1 MNSDK
6 AKKGYLRSPHRS
18 IMKAA
23 GYTDWE
29 IERPWIGIANAY
41 NAIIPGHVH
50 LRTITEAVKAG
61 VYAAG
66 GLPIEFP
73 VIGVCDGI
81 AMNHEG
87 MKFSLPSRE
96 LIMDSVEIMTR
107 AHALDG
113 LVLVPNCDKIV
124 PGMAMAAAEL
134 NLPAVVVSGGPM
146 LAGRHRERTLDL
158 NSVFEGVGMRSAGKI
173 DDAGLAEIEDNACPG
188 CGSCS
193 GMFTANTMN
202 CMMEALG
209 LALPGNGTIPAV
221 HAGRVRLAKDAG
233 RAVMKLVEKN
243 IRPRDILTADAFR
256 NAVAVDL
263 ALGGSTNTSLHL
275 PAIAWAAGL
284 ELALDIFNEMG
295 AYVPHLCSMRPGGA
309 HHIEDLWRAGGVQ
322 ALMAQ
327 LLKAGMIKGE
337 TITATGRTTAENLA
351 GAEAADAEVIRPMDS
366 PYHKEGGLAFVKGT
380 LAPLGGVVKQSAV
393 APEMLVHKGPA
404 RVFDGEEAASA
415 AIMANKINDGDVVVI
430 RYEGPKGGPGMR
442 EMLTPTS
449 AIMGQ
454 GKGGTVALV
463 TDGRFSGAT
472 RGAAIG
478 HVSPE
483 AAVGGPI
490 GLVEEGDVISIN
502 IPEKRLGR
510 RARGAPQKI
519 QAGRTADRQPFPQ
532 PLQGLRDLRRRGR
545 RAEKTVNPNGESES
559 FNTKAEASD
568 LGAPAFKELDS
579 ILRLPKLGKEHCYF
593 RLARYRPSIRAGG

>member
-6 AKKGYLRSPHRS
+6 TKKGYQRSPHRAL
-18 IMKAA
+18 MKAS

-29 IERPWIGIANAY
+29 IERPWVGVANSY

-61 VYAAG
+61 IYAAG

-96 LIMDSVEIMTR
+96 LIMDSIEVMVR
-107 AHALDG
+107 AHAFDG
-113 LVLVPNCDKIV
+113 LVMVPNCDKII
-124 PGMAMAAAEL
+124 PGMAMAAARL
-134 NLPAVVVSGGPM
+134 NLPAVVISGGPM
-146 LAGRHRERTLDL
+146 MAGKLNGKTLDL
-158 NSVFEGVGMRSAGKI
+158 NSVFEGVGMKAAGMI
-173 DDAGLAEIEDNACPG
+173 TDEGLHEIEDNACPG

-209 LALPGNGTIPAV
+209 LGLPGNGTIPAV
-221 HAGRVRLAKDAG
+221 HAGRIRLAKDAG
-233 RAVMKLVEKN
+233 RAIMALIEKN
-243 IRPRDILTADAFR
+243 IRPRDILTKEAVD
-256 NAVAVDL
+256 NAEAVDL

-284 ELALDIFNEMG
+284 KLSLDTFNEIG
-295 AYVPHLCSMRPGGA
+295 SRVPHLCSMSPGGQ
-309 HHIEDLWRAGGVQ
+309 HHIEDLWAAGGIQ
-322 ALMAQ
+322 GLMAR
-327 LLKAGMIKGE
+327 LLEKRLISGE
-337 TITATGRTTAENLA
+337 AITVTTRTVRENLKN
-351 GAEAADAEVIRPMDS
+351 AEVVNDEVIRPVDR
-366 PYHKEGGLAFVKGT
+366 PYHKEGGLAFIKGT
-380 LAPLGGVVKQSAV
+380 LAPLGAIVKQSAV

-404 RVFDGEEAASA
+404 RVFECEEDASK
-415 AIMANKINDGDVVVI
+415 AILNNEIREGDVVVI
-430 RYEGPKGGPGMR
+430 RCEGPKGGPGMR

-454 GKGGTVALV
+454 GKGNSVALI

-472 RGAAIG
+472 RGASIG

-483 AAVGGPI
+483 AADGGPI
-490 GLVEEGDVISIN
+490 GLVEEGDMISID
-502 IPEKRLGR
+502 IPGKRLDLMVGEEVLEER
-510 RARGAPQKI
+510 RKHFVPRL
-519 QAGRTADRQPFPQ
+519 QP
-532 PLQGLRDLRRRGR
+532 
-545 RAEKTVNPNGESES
+545 T
-559 FNTKAEASD
+559 
-568 LGAPAFKELDS
+568 DS
-579 ILRLPKLGKEHCYF
+579 PFLE
-593 RLARYRPSIRAGG
+593 RYRAFVTSGVEGAVLKNSLSEGKA

>member
-1 MNSDK
+1 MDSKLNSDK

-18 IMKAA
+18 LLKAA

-29 IERPWIGIANAY
+29 IERPWIGVANAY
-41 NAIIPGHVH
+41 NAVIPGHVH

-61 VYAAG
+61 IYAAG

-96 LIMDSVEIMTR
+96 LIMDSVEVMTR

-113 LVLVPNCDKIV
+113 LVLVPNCDKII

-134 NLPAVVVSGGPM
+134 NLPAVVISGGPM
-146 LAGRHRERTLDL
+146 MAGQHKGRTLDL
-158 NSVFEGVGMRSAGKI
+158 NSVFEGVGQRGAGKI
-173 DDAGLAEIEDNACPG
+173 DDAALQDIEDNACPG

-209 LALPGNGTIPAV
+209 LGLPGNGTIPAV
-221 HAGRVRLAKDAG
+221 HAGRIRLAKDAG
-233 RAVMKLVEKN
+233 RAVMNLVEKN
-243 IRPRDILTADAFR
+243 IRPRDILTVDAFK

-284 ELALDIFNEMG
+284 ELPLDIFNEIG
-295 AYVPHLCSMRPGGA
+295 AKVPHLCSMSPGGA

-327 LLKAGMIKGE
+327 LLEAGLINGE
-337 TITATGRTTAENLA
+337 TITVTGATTAEN
-351 GAEAADAEVIRPMDS
+351 AACAKVVDSEVIRPLNA
-366 PYHKEGGLAFVKGT
+366 PHHKEGGLAFMKGT
-380 LAPLGGVVKQSAV
+380 LAPLGAIVKQAAV
-393 APEMLVHKGPA
+393 APEMLVHTGPA
-404 RVFDGEEAASA
+404 RVFDSEEEASA

-442 EMLTPTS
+442 EMLAPTS

-454 GKGGTVALV
+454 GKGGTVALI

-490 GLVEEGDVISIN
+490 GLVEEGDEIYIN
-502 IPEKRLGR
+502 IPEKRLDLLVSEAVLEER
-510 RARGAPQKI
+510 RQKFAPHVQEI
-519 QAGRTADRQPFPQ
+519 DSPF
-532 PLQGLRDLRRRGR
+532 L
-545 RAEKTVNPNGESES
+545 N
-559 FNTKAEASD
+559 
-568 LGAPAFKELDS
+568 
-579 ILRLPKLGKEHCYF
+579 
-593 RLARYRPSIRAGG
+593 RYRAFATSGVEGGVLKKQ

>member
-6 AKKGYLRSPHRS
+6 AKKGYQRSPHRS
-18 IMKAA
+18 LLKAA

-29 IERPWIGIANAY
+29 IERPWVGVANSY

-50 LRTITEAVKAG
+50 LRSITEAVKAG
-61 VYAAG
+61 IYAAG

-96 LIMDSVEIMTR
+96 LIMDSIEIMAR
-107 AHALDG
+107 GHAFDA
-113 LVLVPNCDKIV
+113 LVLVTNCDKIV
-124 PGMAMAAAEL
+124 PGMAMAAAKL
-134 NLPAVVVSGGPM
+134 NLPSVVISGGPM
-146 LAGRHRERTLDL
+146 MAGMMKDRVLDL
-158 NSVFEGVGMRSAGKI
+158 NSVFEGVGMKAAGKI
-173 DDAGLAEIEDNACPG
+173 SDEELKDIEDNACPG

-209 LALPGNGTIPAV
+209 LALTGNGTIPAV
-221 HAGRVRLAKDAG
+221 HAGRIRLAKDAG
-233 RAVMKLVEKN
+233 RAVMTLVEKN
-243 IRPRDILTADAFR
+243 IRPRDILTMEAFK
-256 NAVAVDL
+256 NALAVDL

-284 ELALDIFNEMG
+284 ELPLELFNEIG
-295 AYVPHLCSMRPGGA
+295 ARVPHLCSMSPGGQ
-309 HHIEDLWRAGGVQ
+309 HHIEDLWQAGGVEG
-322 ALMAQ
+322 LMAR
-327 LLKAGMIKGE
+327 LLEKGLIKGDL
-337 TITATGRTTAENLA
+337 ITVTGKTVKENLQK
-351 GAEAADAEVIRPMDS
+351 AAVVNNDVIRPVED
-366 PYHKEGGLAFVKGT
+366 PYHKEGGLAFIKGT
-380 LAPLGGVVKQSAV
+380 LAPLGAIVKQSAV
-393 APEMLVHKGPA
+393 LPEMLVHEGPA
-404 RVFDGEEAASA
+404 RVFDCEEDASK
-415 AIMANKINDGDVVVI
+415 AILNNEINDGDVVVI
-430 RYEGPKGGPGMR
+430 RFEGPKGGPGMR

-454 GKGGTVALV
+454 GKGATVALI

-490 GLVEEGDVISIN
+490 GLVEEGDIISID
-502 IPEKRLGR
+502 IPAKRLDLKVSDEILAKR
-510 RARGAPQKI
+510 R
-519 QAGRTADRQPFPQ
+519 
-532 PLQGLRDLRRRGR
+532 
-545 RAEKTVNPNGESES
+545 EK
-559 FNTKAEASD
+559 F
-568 LGAPAFKELDS
+568 
-579 ILRLPKLGKEHCYF
+579 IPKLQKVDSPF
-593 RLARYRPSIRAGG
+593 LSRYRAFVSSGVEGAVMREKPE

>member
-18 IMKAA
+18 LLKAT

-29 IERPWIGIANAY
+29 IERPWIGVANAY
-41 NAIIPGHVH
+41 NAVIPGHVH

-61 VYAAG
+61 IYAAG

-96 LIMDSVEIMTR
+96 LIMDSVEVMTR

-113 LVLVPNCDKIV
+113 LVLVPNCDKII

-134 NLPAVVVSGGPM
+134 NLPAIVVSGGPM
-146 LAGRHRERTLDL
+146 MAGQHNGRTLDL
-158 NSVFEGVGMRSAGKI
+158 NSVFEGVGQRGAGKI
-173 DDAGLAEIEDNACPG
+173 DDAALQDIEDNACPG

-202 CMMEALG
+202 CMMEVLG
-209 LALPGNGTIPAV
+209 LGLPGNGTIPAV
-221 HAGRVRLAKDAG
+221 HAGRIRLAKDAG
-233 RAVMKLVEKN
+233 RAVMNLVEKN
-243 IRPRDILTADAFR
+243 IRPRDILTIEAFK

-284 ELALDIFNEMG
+284 ELPLEIFNEVG
-295 AYVPHLCSMRPGGA
+295 ARVPHLCSMSPGGA

-322 ALMAQ
+322 ALMEQ
-327 LLKAGMIKGE
+327 LLEAGLINGE
-337 TITATGRTTAENLA
+337 TITVTGATTAENVA
-351 GAEAADAEVIRPMDS
+351 GAKVVDAEVIRPIDN
-366 PYHKEGGLAFVKGT
+366 PHHKEGGLAFMKGT
-380 LAPLGGVVKQSAV
+380 LAPLGAIVKQAAV
-393 APEMLVHKGPA
+393 APEMLVHRGPA
-404 RVFDGEEAASA
+404 RVFDCEEDASA

-442 EMLTPTS
+442 EMLAPTS

-454 GKGGTVALV
+454 GKGGTVALI

-490 GLVEEGDVISIN
+490 GLVEEGDEISIN
-502 IPEKRLGR
+502 IPEKRLDLLVPDEVLEER
-510 RARGAPQKI
+510 RKKFVPHVQEV
-519 QAGRTADRQPFPQ
+519 DSPF
-532 PLQGLRDLRRRGR
+532 L
-545 RAEKTVNPNGESES
+545 N
-559 FNTKAEASD
+559 
-568 LGAPAFKELDS
+568 
-579 ILRLPKLGKEHCYF
+579 
-593 RLARYRPSIRAGG
+593 RYRAFATSGVEGGVLKKQ

>member
-1 MNSDK
+1 MNSELNSDK

-18 IMKAA
+18 LLKAA

-29 IERPWIGIANAY
+29 IERPWIGVANAY

-61 VYAAG
+61 IYAAG

-113 LVLVPNCDKIV
+113 LVLVPNCDKII

-134 NLPAVVVSGGPM
+134 NLPALVISGGPM
-146 LAGRHRERTLDL
+146 MAGQHKGRTLDL
-158 NSVFEGVGMRSAGKI
+158 NSVFEGVGQRGAGKI
-173 DDAGLAEIEDNACPG
+173 DDAALQDIEDNACPG

-209 LALPGNGTIPAV
+209 LGLPGNGTIPAV
-221 HAGRVRLAKDAG
+221 HAGRIRLAKDAG
-233 RAVMKLVEKN
+233 RAIMNLVEKN
-243 IRPRDILTADAFR
+243 IRPRDILTIEAFR

-284 ELALDIFNEMG
+284 ELPLDIFNEVG
-295 AYVPHLCSMRPGGA
+295 AKVPHLCSMSPGGA

-327 LLKAGMIKGE
+327 LLAAGLIDGE
-337 TITATGRTTAENLA
+337 TITVTGATTAENVA
-351 GAEAADAEVIRPMDS
+351 GAKVTDAEVIRPLED
-366 PYHKEGGLAFVKGT
+366 PHHKEGGLAFMKGT
-380 LAPLGGVVKQSAV
+380 LAPLGAIVKQAAV
-393 APEMLVHKGPA
+393 APEMLVHTGPA
-404 RVFDGEEAASA
+404 RVFDCEEEASA

-442 EMLTPTS
+442 EMLGPTS

-454 GKGGTVALV
+454 GKGGAVALI

-490 GLVEEGDVISIN
+490 GLVEEGDEISIN
-502 IPEKRLGR
+502 IPEKRL
-510 RARGAPQKI
+510 
-519 QAGRTADRQPFPQ
+519 
-532 PLQGLRDLRRRGR
+532 DLNVAEEVLAERRRKFVPHVQ
-545 RAEKTVNPNGESES
+545 EV
-559 FNTKAEASD
+559 
-568 LGAPAFKELDS
+568 DS
-579 ILRLPKLGKEHCYF
+579 PFLN
-593 RLARYRPSIRAGG
+593 RYRAFATSGVEGGVLKKQ

>member
-18 IMKAA
+18 LLKAA

-29 IERPWIGIANAY
+29 IERPWIGVANAY

-61 VYAAG
+61 IYAAG

-113 LVLVPNCDKIV
+113 LVLVPNCDKII

-134 NLPAVVVSGGPM
+134 NLPALVISGGPM
-146 LAGRHRERTLDL
+146 MAGQHKGRTLDL
-158 NSVFEGVGMRSAGKI
+158 NSVFEGVGQRGAGKI
-173 DDAGLAEIEDNACPG
+173 DDAALQDIEDNACPG

-209 LALPGNGTIPAV
+209 LGLPGNGTIPAV
-221 HAGRVRLAKDAG
+221 HAGRIRLAKDAG
-233 RAVMKLVEKN
+233 RAIMNLVEKN
-243 IRPRDILTADAFR
+243 IRPRDILTIEAFR

-284 ELALDIFNEMG
+284 ELPLDIFNEVG
-295 AYVPHLCSMRPGGA
+295 AKVPHLCSMSPGGA

-327 LLKAGMIKGE
+327 LLAAGLIDGE
-337 TITATGRTTAENLA
+337 TITVTGATTAENVA
-351 GAEAADAEVIRPMDS
+351 GAKVTDAEVIRPLED
-366 PYHKEGGLAFVKGT
+366 PHHKEGGLAFMKGT
-380 LAPLGGVVKQSAV
+380 LAPLGAIVKQAAV
-393 APEMLVHKGPA
+393 APEMLVHTGPA
-404 RVFDGEEAASA
+404 RVFDCEEEASA

-442 EMLTPTS
+442 EMLGPTS

-454 GKGGTVALV
+454 GKGGTVALI

-490 GLVEEGDVISIN
+490 GLVEEGDEISIN
-502 IPEKRLGR
+502 IPEKRL
-510 RARGAPQKI
+510 
-519 QAGRTADRQPFPQ
+519 
-532 PLQGLRDLRRRGR
+532 DLNVAEEVLAERRRKFVPHVQ
-545 RAEKTVNPNGESES
+545 EV
-559 FNTKAEASD
+559 
-568 LGAPAFKELDS
+568 DS
-579 ILRLPKLGKEHCYF
+579 PFLN
-593 RLARYRPSIRAGG
+593 RYRAFATSGVEGGVLKKQ

>member
-1 MNSDK
+1 MNDKLNSDK

-18 IMKAA
+18 LLKAA

-29 IERPWIGIANAY
+29 IERPWIGVANAY
-41 NAIIPGHVH
+41 NAVIPGHVH

-61 VYAAG
+61 IYAAG

-96 LIMDSVEIMTR
+96 LIMDSVEVMTR

-113 LVLVPNCDKIV
+113 LVLVPNCDKII

-134 NLPAVVVSGGPM
+134 NLPAIVVSGGPM
-146 LAGRHRERTLDL
+146 MAGQHNGRILDL
-158 NSVFEGVGMRSAGKI
+158 NSVFEGVGQRGAGKI
-173 DDAGLAEIEDNACPG
+173 DDAALQDIEDNACPG

-202 CMMEALG
+202 CMMEVLG
-209 LALPGNGTIPAV
+209 LGLPGNGTIPAV
-221 HAGRVRLAKDAG
+221 HAGRIRLAKDAG
-233 RAVMKLVEKN
+233 RAVMNLVEKN
-243 IRPRDILTADAFR
+243 IRPRDILTIEAFK

-284 ELALDIFNEMG
+284 ELPLEIFNEVG
-295 AYVPHLCSMRPGGA
+295 AKVPHLCSMSPGGA

-322 ALMAQ
+322 ALMEQ
-327 LLKAGMIKGE
+327 LLEAGLINGE
-337 TITATGRTTAENLA
+337 TITVTGATTAENVA
-351 GAEAADAEVIRPMDS
+351 GAKVVDAEVIRPIDN
-366 PYHKEGGLAFVKGT
+366 PHHKEGGLAFMKGT
-380 LAPLGGVVKQSAV
+380 LAPLGAIVKQAAV
-393 APEMLVHKGPA
+393 APEMLVHRGPA
-404 RVFDGEEAASA
+404 RVFDCEEDASA

-442 EMLTPTS
+442 EMLAPTS

-454 GKGGTVALV
+454 GKGGTVALI

-490 GLVEEGDVISIN
+490 GLVEEGDEISIN
-502 IPEKRLGR
+502 IPEKRLDLLVPDEVLEER
-510 RARGAPQKI
+510 RKKFVPHVQEV
-519 QAGRTADRQPFPQ
+519 DSPF
-532 PLQGLRDLRRRGR
+532 L
-545 RAEKTVNPNGESES
+545 N
-559 FNTKAEASD
+559 
-568 LGAPAFKELDS
+568 
-579 ILRLPKLGKEHCYF
+579 
-593 RLARYRPSIRAGG
+593 RYRAFATSGVEGGVLKKQ

>member
-1 MNSDK
+1 MNDKLNSDK

-18 IMKAA
+18 LLKAT

-29 IERPWIGIANAY
+29 IERPWIGVANAY
-41 NAIIPGHVH
+41 NAVIPGHVH

-61 VYAAG
+61 IYAAG

-96 LIMDSVEIMTR
+96 LIMDSVEVMTR

-113 LVLVPNCDKIV
+113 LVLVPNCDKII

-134 NLPAVVVSGGPM
+134 NLPAIVVSGRPM
-146 LAGRHRERTLDL
+146 MAGQHNGRTLDL
-158 NSVFEGVGMRSAGKI
+158 NSVFEGVGQRGAGKI
-173 DDAGLAEIEDNACPG
+173 DDAALQDIEDNACPG

-202 CMMEALG
+202 CMMEVLG
-209 LALPGNGTIPAV
+209 LGLPGNGTIPAV
-221 HAGRVRLAKDAG
+221 HAGRIRLAKDAG
-233 RAVMKLVEKN
+233 RAVMNLVEKN
-243 IRPRDILTADAFR
+243 IRPRDILTIEAFK

-284 ELALDIFNEMG
+284 ELPLEIFNEVG
-295 AYVPHLCSMRPGGA
+295 ARVPHLCSMSPGGA

-322 ALMAQ
+322 ALMEQ
-327 LLKAGMIKGE
+327 LLEAGLINGE
-337 TITATGRTTAENLA
+337 TITVTGATTAENVA
-351 GAEAADAEVIRPMDS
+351 GAKVVDAEVIRPIDN
-366 PYHKEGGLAFVKGT
+366 PHHKEGGLAFMKGT
-380 LAPLGGVVKQSAV
+380 LAPLGAIVKQAAV
-393 APEMLVHKGPA
+393 APEMLVHRGPA
-404 RVFDGEEAASA
+404 RVFDCEEDASA

-442 EMLTPTS
+442 EMLAPTS

-454 GKGGTVALV
+454 GKGGTVALI

-472 RGAAIG
+472 RGTAIG

-490 GLVEEGDVISIN
+490 GLVEEGDEISIN
-502 IPEKRLGR
+502 IPEKRLDLLVPDEVLEER
-510 RARGAPQKI
+510 RKKFVPHVQEV
-519 QAGRTADRQPFPQ
+519 DSPF
-532 PLQGLRDLRRRGR
+532 L
-545 RAEKTVNPNGESES
+545 N
-559 FNTKAEASD
+559 
-568 LGAPAFKELDS
+568 
-579 ILRLPKLGKEHCYF
+579 
-593 RLARYRPSIRAGG
+593 RYRAFATSGVEGGVLKKQ

>member
-1 MNSDK
+1 MDSKLNSDK

-18 IMKAA
+18 LLKAA

-29 IERPWIGIANAY
+29 IERPWIGVANAY
-41 NAIIPGHVH
+41 NAVIPGHVH

-61 VYAAG
+61 IYAAG

-96 LIMDSVEIMTR
+96 LIMDSVEVMTR

-113 LVLVPNCDKIV
+113 LVLVPNCDKII

-134 NLPAVVVSGGPM
+134 NLPAVVISGGPM
-146 LAGRHRERTLDL
+146 MAGQHKGRTLDL
-158 NSVFEGVGMRSAGKI
+158 NSVFEGVGQRGAGKI
-173 DDAGLAEIEDNACPG
+173 DDAALQEIEDNACPG

-209 LALPGNGTIPAV
+209 LGLPGNGTIPAV
-221 HAGRVRLAKDAG
+221 HAGRIRLAKDAG
-233 RAVMKLVEKN
+233 RAVMNLVEKN
-243 IRPRDILTADAFR
+243 IRPRDILTVDAFK

-263 ALGGSTNTSLHL
+263 VLGGSTNTSLHL

-284 ELALDIFNEMG
+284 ELPLDIFNEIG
-295 AYVPHLCSMRPGGA
+295 AKVPHLCSMSPGGA

-327 LLKAGMIKGE
+327 LLEAGLINGE
-337 TITATGRTTAENLA
+337 TITVTGATTAENAA
-351 GAEAADAEVIRPMDS
+351 GAKVVDSEVIRPLNA
-366 PYHKEGGLAFVKGT
+366 PHHKEGGLAFMKGT
-380 LAPLGGVVKQSAV
+380 LAPLGAIVKQAAV
-393 APEMLVHKGPA
+393 APEMLVHTGPA
-404 RVFDGEEAASA
+404 RVFDSEEEASA

-442 EMLTPTS
+442 EMLAPTS

-454 GKGGTVALV
+454 GKGGTVALI

-490 GLVEEGDVISIN
+490 GLVEEGDEIYIN
-502 IPEKRLGR
+502 IPEKRLDLLVSEAVLEER
-510 RARGAPQKI
+510 RQKFAPHVQEI
-519 QAGRTADRQPFPQ
+519 DSPF
-532 PLQGLRDLRRRGR
+532 L
-545 RAEKTVNPNGESES
+545 N
-559 FNTKAEASD
+559 
-568 LGAPAFKELDS
+568 
-579 ILRLPKLGKEHCYF
+579 
-593 RLARYRPSIRAGG
+593 RYRAFATSGVEGGVLKKQ

>member
-1 MNSDK
+1 MSDKLNSDK

-18 IMKAA
+18 LLKAA

-29 IERPWIGIANAY
+29 IERPWIGVANAY
-41 NAIIPGHVH
+41 NAVIPGHVH

-61 VYAAG
+61 IYAAG

-96 LIMDSVEIMTR
+96 LIMDSVEVMTR

-113 LVLVPNCDKIV
+113 LVLVPNCDKII

-134 NLPAVVVSGGPM
+134 NLPAIVVSGGPM
-146 LAGRHRERTLDL
+146 MAGQHNGRTLDL
-158 NSVFEGVGMRSAGKI
+158 NSVFEGVGQRGAGKI
-173 DDAGLAEIEDNACPG
+173 DDAALQDIEDNACPG

-202 CMMEALG
+202 CMMEVLG
-209 LALPGNGTIPAV
+209 LGLPGNGTIPAV
-221 HAGRVRLAKDAG
+221 HAGRIRLAKDAG
-233 RAVMKLVEKN
+233 RAVMNLVEKN
-243 IRPRDILTADAFR
+243 IRPRDILTIEAFK

-284 ELALDIFNEMG
+284 ELPLEIFNEVG
-295 AYVPHLCSMRPGGA
+295 ARVPHLCSMSPGGA

-322 ALMAQ
+322 ALMEQ
-327 LLKAGMIKGE
+327 LLEAGLINGE
-337 TITATGRTTAENLA
+337 TITVTGATTAENVA
-351 GAEAADAEVIRPMDS
+351 GAKVVDAEVIRPIDN
-366 PYHKEGGLAFVKGT
+366 PHHKEGGLAFMKGT
-380 LAPLGGVVKQSAV
+380 LAPLGAIVKQAAV
-393 APEMLVHKGPA
+393 APEMLVHRGPA
-404 RVFDGEEAASA
+404 RVFDCEEDASA

-442 EMLTPTS
+442 EMLAPTS

-454 GKGGTVALV
+454 GKGGTVALI

-490 GLVEEGDVISIN
+490 GLVEEGDEISIN
-502 IPEKRLGR
+502 IPEKRLDLLVSDDVLEER
-510 RARGAPQKI
+510 RKKFVPHVQEV
-519 QAGRTADRQPFPQ
+519 DSPF
-532 PLQGLRDLRRRGR
+532 L
-545 RAEKTVNPNGESES
+545 N
-559 FNTKAEASD
+559 
-568 LGAPAFKELDS
+568 
-579 ILRLPKLGKEHCYF
+579 
-593 RLARYRPSIRAGG
+593 RYRAFATSGVEGGVLKKQ

>member
-1 MNSDK
+1 MNDKLNSDK

-18 IMKAA
+18 LLKAA

-29 IERPWIGIANAY
+29 IERPWIGVANAY
-41 NAIIPGHVH
+41 NAVIPGHVH

-61 VYAAG
+61 IYAAG

-96 LIMDSVEIMTR
+96 LIMDSVEVMTR

-113 LVLVPNCDKIV
+113 LVLVPNCDKII

-134 NLPAVVVSGGPM
+134 NLPAIVISGGPM
-146 LAGRHRERTLDL
+146 MAGQHNGRTLDL
-158 NSVFEGVGMRSAGKI
+158 NSVCEGVGQRGAGKI
-173 DDAGLAEIEDNACPG
+173 DDAALQDIEDNACPG

-202 CMMEALG
+202 CMMEVLG
-209 LALPGNGTIPAV
+209 LGLPGNGTIPAV
-221 HAGRVRLAKDAG
+221 HAGRIRLAKDAG
-233 RAVMKLVEKN
+233 RAVMNLVEKN
-243 IRPRDILTADAFR
+243 IRPRDILTIEAFK

-284 ELALDIFNEMG
+284 ELPLEIFNEVG
-295 AYVPHLCSMRPGGA
+295 AKVPHLCSMSPGGA

-322 ALMAQ
+322 ALMEQ
-327 LLKAGMIKGE
+327 LLEVGLINGG
-337 TITATGRTTAENLA
+337 TITVTGATTAENVA
-351 GAEAADAEVIRPMDS
+351 GAKVVDAEVIRPIDN
-366 PYHKEGGLAFVKGT
+366 PHHKEGGLAFMKGT
-380 LAPLGGVVKQSAV
+380 LAPLGAIVKQAAV
-393 APEMLVHKGPA
+393 APEMLVHRGPA
-404 RVFDGEEAASA
+404 RVFDCEEDASA

-442 EMLTPTS
+442 EMLAPTS

-454 GKGGTVALV
+454 GKGGTVALI

-490 GLVEEGDVISIN
+490 GLVEEGDEISIN
-502 IPEKRLGR
+502 IPEKCLDLLVSDEVLEER
-510 RARGAPQKI
+510 RKKFVPHVQEV
-519 QAGRTADRQPFPQ
+519 DSPF
-532 PLQGLRDLRRRGR
+532 L
-545 RAEKTVNPNGESES
+545 N
-559 FNTKAEASD
+559 
-568 LGAPAFKELDS
+568 
-579 ILRLPKLGKEHCYF
+579 
-593 RLARYRPSIRAGG
+593 RYRAFATSGVEGGVLKKQ